1 MRRRKLLLFR
11 DMMTWFNAVLSELSF
26 VSLQK
31 SLLNYDSRND
41 YAEREL
47 NVFAKKKIRNV
58 HCLNPFVVT
67 ARKIVCHQYLF
78 RIIVVD
84 FKQAVIFALSCFSRL
99 DFPLQLEHIVFPLAI
114 SL

>member
-58 HCLNPFVVT
+58 HCLDSFIVP
-67 ARKIVCHQYLF
+67 ARKIVCT
-78 RIIVVD
+78 
-84 FKQAVIFALSCFSRL
+84 
-99 DFPLQLEHIVFPLAI
+99 
-114 SL
+114 